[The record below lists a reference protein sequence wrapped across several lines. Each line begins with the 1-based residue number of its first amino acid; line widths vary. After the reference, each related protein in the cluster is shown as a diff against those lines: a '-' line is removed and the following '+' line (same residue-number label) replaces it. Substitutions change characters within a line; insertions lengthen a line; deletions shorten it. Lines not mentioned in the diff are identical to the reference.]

1 MFVFSSLSLRILY
14 FGQRSFCKY
23 FLSVYGLSSHSL
35 DSVFSEQTLLI
46 LIRFSLSIIF
56 FFYGLCLGAV
66 FKKVIAIPMI
76 IQIFSRYFL
85 GYLQFCIVHLSLWSF
100 RDNFCEGCMI
110 CIQTYFFF
118 ACGCSV
124 VPGTFVERIIFP
136 SLYRLC
142 SFIKHLLTI
151 FTKGYFWVLYSV
163 SLIQLPF
170 LVFFFWP
177 IPHKFAYCSFTVS
190 LGVQQR
196 RSSDFV
202 IPQYRVGCS

>member
-100 RDNFCEGCMI
+100 RDNFCEECMI
-110 CIQTYFFF
+110 CIQIYFFLHVDVQL
-118 ACGCSV
+118 SQ
-124 VPGTFVERIIFP
+124 E
-136 SLYRLC
+136 
-142 SFIKHLLTI
+142 HLLKEL
-151 FTKGYFWVLYSV
+151 F
-163 SLIQLPF
+163 F
-170 LVFFFWP
+170 LHCTACVP
-177 IPHKFAYCSFTVS
+177 LSNIC
-190 LGVQQR
+190 
-196 RSSDFV
+196 
-202 IPQYRVGCS
+202 